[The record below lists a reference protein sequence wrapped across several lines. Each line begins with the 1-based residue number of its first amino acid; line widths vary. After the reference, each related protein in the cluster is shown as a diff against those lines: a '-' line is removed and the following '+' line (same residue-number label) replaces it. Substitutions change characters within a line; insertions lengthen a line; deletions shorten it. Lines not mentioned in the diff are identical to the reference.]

1 MLQISF
7 FWQGPRQ
14 TTEYLQVRS
23 STNVFTS
30 VVFQTPLAIYTMQK
44 KKLHSFSMIGLL
56 AHDLFRYL
64 LSEICIPP
72 EMYSNPRC
80 HVTILMEV
88 DTISTNLKIDLKFKS
103 ETIMSCQKV

>member
-1 MLQISF
+1 
-7 FWQGPRQ
+7 
-14 TTEYLQVRS
+14 
-23 STNVFTS
+23 
-30 VVFQTPLAIYTMQK
+30 
-44 KKLHSFSMIGLL
+44 MIGLL

-80 HVTILMEV
+80 HVTILMEA